1 MSRKQ
6 FLILLVALIVLAG
19 AGAGVMWS
27 DRSAWKRSDARIGEK
42 LIPTL
47 KAAEVA
53 DITVRSAG
61 KSVRVVKSGNGW
73 VVKERADFPADAN
86 IVTGLLQKLID
97 LKVVQTETAGDSQRN
112 RLALQEPK
120 AGAGE
125 KAEATGTVLE
135 LKDGGGKPLGK
146 LLLGKTLMKQSDNS
160 GESDIP
166 SGRYVLAGDGAGSIA
181 VVADPLK
188 DADPD
193 PAAWLDK
200 DVIRADTVKSVT
212 AVGPD
217 GKQRWSLT
225 RAKEGDL
232 MSFTGSSEK
241 PDPQKGQ
248 DTISAFYGISLLDV
262 VTDQSKDVTGLDKPL
277 VVTAQ
282 SFDGVTYVLKIGAKA
297 AEDRYFLAVS
307 SSGEHAKT
315 REPVKG
321 ESAVDKAKKDKEFEE
336 MLQKRV
342 ERRSRDKLME
352 KWSYIVPKTAIA
364 AVMKE
369 RSELMPD
376 KKAEPPKKK

>member
-6 FLILLVALIVLAG
+6 FLILLAALIVLAA

-27 DRSAWKRSDARIGEK
+27 DRSAWKRDDARIGEK
-42 LIPTL
+42 LIPAL

-53 DITVRSAG
+53 DITVRGAT
-61 KSVRVVKSGNGW
+61 KSVRVVKAANGW

-86 IVTGLLQKLID
+86 VVTGLLQKLID
-97 LKVVQTETAGDSQRN
+97 LKVIQTETSGESQRS
-112 RLALQEPK
+112 RLSLQEPK
-120 AGAGE
+120 PGADDKAGA
-125 KAEATGTVLE
+125 AGTVLE
-135 LKDGGGKPLGK
+135 LKDGSGKLLGK

-166 SGRYVLAGDGAGSIA
+166 SGRYVLAGDATGSIA

-188 DADPD
+188 DVDPD

-200 DVIRADTVKSVT
+200 DVIRADSVKTVT

-217 GKQRWSLT
+217 GRQRWSLA

-232 MSFTGSSEK
+232 MSFAGSSEK

-248 DTISAFYGISLLDV
+248 DTISAFYGISLIDI
-262 VTDQSKDVTGLDKPL
+262 VTDQPKEVTGLDKPL

-282 SFDGVTYVLKIGAKA
+282 SFDGVSYVLRIGAKA
-297 AEDRYFLAVS
+297 GEGRYFLSVAS
-307 SSGEHAKT
+307 LGDHAKT
-315 REPVKG
+315 REPGKG
-321 ESAVDKAKKDKEFEE
+321 ESAEDKAKKDKEFEE
-336 MLQKRV
+336 MLQKRN
-342 ERRSRDKLME
+342 ERRVRDKTME
-352 KWSYIVPKTAIA
+352 KWSYIVPQTAIA

-369 RSELMPD
+369 RAELMPD
-376 KKAEPPKKK
+376 KKPEPPKKP

>member
-27 DRSAWKRSDARIGEK
+27 DRSAWKRNDARIGEK

-53 DITVRSAG
+53 DITVRGAE
-61 KSVRVVKSGNGW
+61 KSVRVVKSGSGW
-73 VVKERADFPADAN
+73 VVKERADFPADGN
-86 IVTGLLQKLID
+86 VVSGLLQKLID
-97 LKVVQTETAGDSQRN
+97 LKVVQTEASGDSQRT
-112 RLALQEPK
+112 RLSLQEPK
-120 AGAGE
+120 TGAGD
-125 KAEATGTVLE
+125 KAASGTVLE
-135 LKDGGGKPLGK
+135 LKDGSGKLLGK
-146 LLLGKTLMKQSDNS
+146 LLLGKTLMKQSENS

-166 SGRYVLAGDGAGSIA
+166 SGRYVLAGDATGSIA

-193 PAAWLDK
+193 PAAWLEK
-200 DVIRADTVKSVT
+200 DVIRADSVKTVT
-212 AVGPD
+212 ATGPD
-217 GKQRWSLT
+217 GRQRWSLT

-232 MSFTGSSEK
+232 MSFAGSSEK

-262 VTDQSKDVTGLDKPL
+262 VTDQPKEVTGLDKPL

-282 SFDGVTYVLKIGAKA
+282 SFDGVTYVLKIGSKA
-297 AEDRYFLAVS
+297 ADDRYYLAVS

-321 ESAVDKAKKDKEFEE
+321 ESAEDKAKKDKEFAE
-336 MLQKRV
+336 MLQKRA
-342 ERRSRDKLME
+342 ERRARDKTME

-369 RSELMPD
+369 RAELMPD
-376 KKAEPPKKK
+376 KKPEPAKKP

>member
-27 DRSAWKRSDARIGEK
+27 DRSAWKRNDARIGEK

-53 DITVRSAG
+53 DITVRGAE
-61 KSVRVVKSGNGW
+61 KSVRVVKSGSGW
-73 VVKERADFPADAN
+73 VVKERSDFPADGN
-86 IVTGLLQKLID
+86 VVSGLLQKLID
-97 LKVVQTETAGDSQRN
+97 LKVVQTEASGDSQRT
-112 RLALQEPK
+112 RLSLQEPK
-120 AGAGE
+120 TGAGD
-125 KAEATGTVLE
+125 KAASGTVLE
-135 LKDGGGKPLGK
+135 LKDGSGKLLGK
-146 LLLGKTLMKQSDNS
+146 LLLGKTLMKQSENS

-166 SGRYVLAGDGAGSIA
+166 SGRYVLAGDATGSIA

-193 PAAWLDK
+193 PAAWLEK
-200 DVIRADTVKSVT
+200 DVIRADSVKTVT
-212 AVGPD
+212 ATGPD
-217 GKQRWSLT
+217 GRQRWSLT

-232 MSFTGSSEK
+232 MSFAGSSEK

-262 VTDQSKDVTGLDKPL
+262 VTDQPKEVTGLDKPL

-282 SFDGVTYVLKIGAKA
+282 SFDGVTYVLKIGSKA
-297 AEDRYFLAVS
+297 ADDRYYLAVS

-321 ESAVDKAKKDKEFEE
+321 ESAEDKAKKDKEFAE
-336 MLQKRV
+336 MLQKRA
-342 ERRSRDKLME
+342 ERRARDKTME

-369 RSELMPD
+369 RAELMPD
-376 KKAEPPKKK
+376 KKPEPAKKP